1 MKDVKRWKGLRAL
14 IGDAVEHGAS
24 AIERVHVAT
33 TKRPF
38 TVMEQIPGLAEP
50 VKGIHIVHDAIV
62 TNTYGAVRLV
72 SRAVGQA
79 IDAALDAVDDQD
91 DQPPDDQSES
101 ISESDTSGHT
111 SRD

>member
-33 TKRPF
+33 AKRPF

-50 VKGIHIVHDAIV
+50 VKGIHAVHDAIV

-72 SRAVGQA
+72 NRAVGQA
-79 IDAALDAVDDQD
+79 LDAALDAVAE
-91 DQPPDDQSES
+91 PEPAGEPDPA
-101 ISESDTSGHT
+101 SDPSD
-111 SRD
+111 SNK

>member
-33 TKRPF
+33 ARRPF
-38 TVMEQIPGLAEP
+38 TIMEQIPGLAEP
-50 VKGIHIVHDAIV
+50 VKGIHVLHDVIV

-72 SRAVGQA
+72 NRAVGQA
-79 IDAALDAVDDQD
+79 IDAALDAVDEPA
-91 DQPPDDQSES
+91 DQPEE

-111 SRD
+111 SRDRPR